1 MSSTIRNDTEP
12 LMRVTGL
19 TKYFPARSGWIESLR
34 GKGRNVK
41 AVDGIDLEVE
51 AGRTLAVV
59 GESGSGKSTLGRLMM
74 RLLAPTSGKVLY
86 RGRDVVAMN
95 GAELRDFRRKVQ
107 IVFQDPYSSLN
118 ARMRVGQI
126 IREPLDIYGE
136 GTRPERERRVHELLE
151 RVGLS
156 VAHARAFPSELSGG
170 QRQRVGIA
178 AALALSPELIIAD
191 EPTSALDVSVQAQTL
206 NLMADLQRDFNLT
219 FVFITH
225 DLGIVQH
232 FSDRVAVMYLGK
244 IVEEAPNDELFANPQ
259 HPYSKLLFSAI
270 PNPDPTQRV
279 EWQLPDGDPPS
290 PLDPP
295 PGCAFH
301 PRCGEVMP
309 RCSETAPD
317 ACRIKANHLVSC
329 FLHQSEQQSTDM
341 SKQGVRHV

>member
-1 MSSTIRNDTEP
+1 
-12 LMRVTGL
+12 MRVSGL
-19 TKYFPARSGWIESLR
+19 TKHFAARTSWLEGLR
-34 GKGRNVK
+34 GNRRHVK
-41 AVDGIDLEVE
+41 AVDGVDLHVE
-51 AGRTLAVV
+51 AGRTLAIV
-59 GESGSGKSTLGRLMM
+59 GESGSGKSTLGRLLL
-74 RLLAPTSGKVLY
+74 RLLQPTSGRVLY
-86 RGRDVVAMN
+86 RGRDVVAMR

-118 ARMRVGQI
+118 ARMRIGQI
-126 IREPLDIYGE
+126 VREPLDVYGE

-156 VAHARAFPSELSGG
+156 IAHARSFPAELSGG

-178 AALALSPELIIAD
+178 AALALSPELIVAD

-244 IVEEAPNDELFANPQ
+244 IVEEAPNEELFANPQ
-259 HPYSKLLFSAI
+259 HPYSRLLFSAI
-270 PNPDPTQRV
+270 PNPDPTKRA

-295 PGCAFH
+295 PGCAFN
-301 PRCGEVMP
+301 PRCGQVMP
-309 RCSETAPD
+309 ICSRAAPEF
-317 ACRIKANHLVSC
+317 CRIKANHRVSC
-329 FLHQSEQQSTDM
+329 FLHQTERQQAETA
-341 SKQGVRHV
+341 

>member
-1 MSSTIRNDTEP
+1 MSSTNRDDTEP

-19 TKYFPARSGWIESLR
+19 TKYFPAHSGWIESLR
-34 GKGRNVK
+34 GKGRHVK
-41 AVDGIDLEVE
+41 AVDGVDLDVE

-59 GESGSGKSTLGRLMM
+59 GESGSGKSTLGRMM
-74 RLLAPTSGKVLY
+74 LRLLAPTSGKVLY

-136 GTRPERERRVHELLE
+136 GTRPERDRRVDELLE

-156 VAHARAFPSELSGG
+156 TAHARAFPSELSGG

-178 AALALSPELIIAD
+178 AALALSPELIVAD
-191 EPTSALDVSVQAQTL
+191 EPTSALDVSVQAQML
-206 NLMADLQRDFNLT
+206 NLMADLQRDYNLT

-225 DLGIVQH
+225 DLGVVQH

-244 IVEEAPNDELFANPQ
+244 IVEEAANETLFANPK

-270 PNPDPTQRV
+270 PDPDPTKRV
-279 EWQLPDGDPPS
+279 DWELPDGDPPS

-301 PRCGEVMP
+301 PRCGEVMS
-309 RCSETAPD
+309 RCSKVAPEP
-317 ACRIKANHLVSC
+317 CRLGGNHVVSC
-329 FLHQSEQQSTDM
+329 FLHQSEPTHPDNQTRSA
-341 SKQGVRHV
+341 

>member
-1 MSSTIRNDTEP
+1 MSSTIPDHAQP

-19 TKYFPARSGWIESLR
+19 TKHFPARSGWIESLS
-34 GKGRNVK
+34 GRRRHVR
-41 AVDGIDLEVE
+41 AVDGIDLDVD

-74 RLLAPTSGKVLY
+74 RLLPPTSGKVLY

-95 GAELRDFRRKVQ
+95 SAELRNFRRKVQ

-118 ARMRVGQI
+118 ARMRVRQI

-136 GTRPERERRVHELLE
+136 GTRAERDRRVDELLV

-156 VAHARAFPSELSGG
+156 IDHAKAFPAELSGG

-225 DLGIVQH
+225 DLGVVQH

-244 IVEEAPNDELFANPQ
+244 IVEEAPNEELFANPQ

-270 PNPDPTQRV
+270 PNPDPTKRA

-301 PRCGEVMP
+301 PRCDKVMP
-309 RCSETAPD
+309 RCSQTAPE
-317 ACRIKANHLVSC
+317 ACRIKANHVVSC
-329 FLHQSEQQSTDM
+329 FLHQSEQQSM
-341 SKQGVRHV
+341 SKQGVHHV

>member
-1 MSSTIRNDTEP
+1 MSSMMPDDGQP
-12 LMRVTGL
+12 LMRVSGL
-19 TKYFPARSGWIESLR
+19 TKYFPANTGWIESLR
-34 GKGRNVK
+34 GNRRHVK
-41 AVDGIDLEVE
+41 AVDGIDLDVE

-59 GESGSGKSTLGRLMM
+59 GESGSGKSTLGRLML
-74 RLLAPTSGKVLY
+74 RLLAPTSGEVLY
-86 RGRDVVAMN
+86 RGRDIVAMR
-95 GAELRDFRRKVQ
+95 GTELRDFRRNVQ

-118 ARMRVGQI
+118 VRMRVGQI

-136 GTRPERERRVHELLE
+136 GTRVERERRVHELLE

-156 VAHARAFPSELSGG
+156 IAHARAFPSELSGG

-225 DLGIVQH
+225 DLGVVQH

-270 PNPDPTQRV
+270 PNPDPTKRA

-301 PRCGEVMP
+301 PRCSQIMP
-309 RCSETAPD
+309 VCPKTTPQPGD
-317 ACRIKANHLVSC
+317 IKTGHRVSC
-329 FLHQSEQQSTDM
+329 FLYQTEQQRAD
-341 SKQGVRHV
+341 KIEQGVKNA